1 MGADRPWPKS
11 CLATSRPPVSL
22 FTLPS
27 RRNLLSHV
35 WPPHDRR
42 QALSSSVYKLEGT
55 KRTKG
60 FPPGFHSYRNTPPC
74 LVSAGNLPGGQSRV
88 RNLGDAREAWAHTTP
103 GISSGLPWGRAPRG
117 PPAYLPQRRPRKQ
130 AQFGWL
136 HAPSPGARLPA
147 AAAPR

>member
-27 RRNLLSHV
+27 RRNLLSRV
-35 WPPHDRR
+35 WPPHDSS
-42 QALSSSVYKLEGT
+42 QLLVALSTSLRGPKGPRDFPQASTATGTHLPVCCLREICLEDNPESGT
-55 KRTKG
+55 LEMPGKPG
-60 FPPGFHSYRNTPPC
+60 LIPP
-74 LVSAGNLPGGQSRV
+74 
-88 RNLGDAREAWAHTTP
+88 P

-117 PPAYLPQRRPRKQ
+117 PPAYLPQRRPRRQ

-136 HAPSPGARLPA
+136 HAPSPGAHLPA